1 MILFKIKMLLFE
13 SLLNTFFFFLCL
25 FILYYFF
32 IEFIKI
38 RKIHLKF
45 FTIALDIYFGNF
57 FYFLNLIYLFV
68 F

>member
-13 SLLNTFFFFLCL
+13 SLLNAFFLCL

-32 IEFIKI
+32 TEFIKI

-57 FYFLNLIYLFV
+57 FYFLNLIHLFV